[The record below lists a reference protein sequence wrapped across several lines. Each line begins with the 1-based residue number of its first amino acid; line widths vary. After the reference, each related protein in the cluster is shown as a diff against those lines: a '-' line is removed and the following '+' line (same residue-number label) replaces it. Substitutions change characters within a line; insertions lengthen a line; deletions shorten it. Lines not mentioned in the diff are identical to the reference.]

1 MKSSRLFLIA
11 LPFLLMISCSNSKG
25 PSTGPVPKAPPELAG
40 GEKLFNNNC
49 AGCHGIG
56 AKGTDRGPTFLSKI
70 YEPNHHADVAFR
82 MAPQNGVRAHHWNF
96 GDMPKIAVA
105 PEELNEI
112 IPYIRWLQRE
122 AGIF

>member
-1 MKSSRLFLIA
+1 
-11 LPFLLMISCSNSKG
+11 
-25 PSTGPVPKAPPELAG
+25 
-40 GEKLFNNNC
+40 

-70 YEPNHHADVAFR
+70 YEPNHHADASFR

-96 GDMPKIAVA
+96 GDMPKIAVS

-112 IPYIRWLQRE
+112 IPYIRWLQRQ
-122 AGIF
+122 AGVF

>member
-1 MKSSRLFLIA
+1 MNIFFVVFVVIAFLSCNHSKSHSEGV
-11 LPFLLMISCSNSKG
+11 P
-25 PSTGPVPKAPPELAG
+25 PKAPPTG
-40 GEKLFNNNC
+40 GEELFNHHC

-56 AKGTDRGPTFLSKI
+56 AKGTDRGPTFLTKI

-96 GDMPKIAVA
+96 GDMPKIGVT
-105 PEELNEI
+105 PKEVNEI

-122 AGIF
+122 AGIH

>member
-1 MKSSRLFLIA
+1 MKSLSFFLIA
-11 LPFLLMISCSNSKG
+11 STVLLLSCNDSKSPSPGG
-25 PSTGPVPKAPPELAG
+25 PAPTAPAELAG

-49 AGCHGIG
+49 AACHGIG

-96 GDMPKIAVA
+96 GDMPKIGVS

-112 IPYIRWLQRE
+112 IPYIRWLQRQT
-122 AGIF
+122 GIF

>member
-1 MKSSRLFLIA
+1 MKPLTLWLIVFTALLF
-11 LPFLLMISCSNSKG
+11 SCDG
-25 PSTGPVPKAPPELAG
+25 PKSPSGPAPKAPAELET
-40 GEKLFNNNC
+40 GEKLFNNHC

-70 YEPNHHADVAFR
+70 YEPNHHADASFR

-96 GDMPKIAVA
+96 GDMPKIAVS

-112 IPYIRWLQRE
+112 IPYIRWLQRQ
-122 AGIF
+122 AGVF